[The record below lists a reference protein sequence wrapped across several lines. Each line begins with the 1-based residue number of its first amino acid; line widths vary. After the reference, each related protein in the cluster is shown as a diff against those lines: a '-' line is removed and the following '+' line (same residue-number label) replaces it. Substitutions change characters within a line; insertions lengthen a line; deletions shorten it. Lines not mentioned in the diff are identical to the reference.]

1 MTEEKINAFRQTDA
15 NLRNALEMDEAE
27 RPQMPADLNERLMQ
41 RMTKEDKQPR
51 RIVWPWIAA
60 ACVAGIMVI
69 WLMPPKDFSADVV
82 AENTVIEQP
91 INSNKVEETSVEKVE
106 TSVEKVETSVEKV
119 ETETPAPIDSLVKV
133 KKIKVKTTIA
143 KSDAALLAQETPTAQ
158 TPAAETTTMPAV
170 EEPPKELAVAETVK
184 PQEKVVTLTER
195 DIPITRPEN
204 YKYTPEELALMK
216 KQANEAYLKWAQLEL
231 EIAKYNLEQTAQK

>member
-41 RMTKEDKQPR
+41 RMAIKEDKQPR

-82 AENTVIEQP
+82 AENTVVEQP
-91 INSNKVEETSVEKVE
+91 THINKVEETPVAKVE
-106 TSVEKVETSVEKV
+106 ENSVAKV
-119 ETETPAPIDSLVKV
+119 ETETPAPVATPVKAKGTKV
-133 KKIKVKTTIA
+133 KNTVVKR
-143 KSDAALLAQETPTAQ
+143 DAALLAQDAKTAQ
-158 TPAAETTTMPAV
+158 TPTAETKTLPAV
-170 EEPPKELAVAETVK
+170 EEVNKELAVAETAK
-184 PQEKVVTLTER
+184 PQEKMVTLTER
-195 DIPITRPEN
+195 DIPITRPKN
-204 YKYTPEELALMK
+204 YQYTPEEIALMK
-216 KQANEAYLKWAQLEL
+216 KQANEAYLKWAELEL
-231 EIAKYNLEQTAQK
+231 EISKYNIEQASSK

>member
-41 RMTKEDKQPR
+41 RMAKEQKQPR

-69 WLMPPKDFSADVV
+69 WLMPPRATTTDFV

-91 INSNKVEETSVEKVE
+91 ANINKVEENSVA
-106 TSVEKVETSVEKV
+106 KV
-119 ETETPAPIDSLVKV
+119 ETETPAPVATPVKAKGTKV
-133 KKIKVKTTIA
+133 KNTVVKR
-143 KSDAALLAQETPTAQ
+143 DAALLAQDAKTAQAPTA
-158 TPAAETTTMPAV
+158 ETKTLPAV
-170 EEPPKELAVAETVK
+170 EEPPKELAVAETAK
-184 PQEKVVTLTER
+184 PQEKMVTLTER
-195 DIPITRPEN
+195 DIPITRPKN
-204 YKYTPEELALMK
+204 YQYTPEEIALMK
-216 KQANEAYLKWAQLEL
+216 KQANEAYLKWAELEL
-231 EIAKYNLEQTAQK
+231 EISKYNLEQASSK

>member
-41 RMTKEDKQPR
+41 RMAKEQKQPR

-69 WLMPPKDFSADVV
+69 WLMPPRATTTDVV

-91 INSNKVEETSVEKVE
+91 ANINKVEENSVA
-106 TSVEKVETSVEKV
+106 KV
-119 ETETPAPIDSLVKV
+119 ETEAPAPVATPVKAKVAKV
-133 KKIKVKTTIA
+133 KNTVVKR
-143 KSDAALLAQETPTAQ
+143 DAALLAQDAKTAQ
-158 TPAAETTTMPAV
+158 TPTAETKTLPAV
-170 EEPPKELAVAETVK
+170 EEVNKELAVAETAK
-184 PQEKVVTLTER
+184 PQEKMVTLTER
-195 DIPITRPEN
+195 DIPITRPKN
-204 YKYTPEELALMK
+204 YQYTPEEIALMK
-216 KQANEAYLKWAQLEL
+216 KQANEAYLKWAELEL
-231 EIAKYNLEQTAQK
+231 EISKYNLEQASSK

>member
-41 RMTKEDKQPR
+41 RMAKEQKQPR

-69 WLMPPKDFSADVV
+69 WLMPPRATTTDVV
-82 AENTVIEQP
+82 VENTVIEQP
-91 INSNKVEETSVEKVE
+91 ANINKVEETPVAKVE
-106 TSVEKVETSVEKV
+106 ENSVAKV
-119 ETETPAPIDSLVKV
+119 ETETPAPVATPVKAKGTKV
-133 KKIKVKTTIA
+133 KNTVVKR
-143 KSDAALLAQETPTAQ
+143 DAALLAQDAKTTPTP
-158 TPAAETTTMPAV
+158 TAETTTLPAV
-170 EEPPKELAVAETVK
+170 EEVNKELAVAETAK
-184 PQEKVVTLTER
+184 PQEKMVTLTER

>member
-41 RMTKEDKQPR
+41 RMAKEQKQPR

-60 ACVAGIMVI
+60 ACVAGVMMI
-69 WLMPPKDFSADVV
+69 WLMPPQATTKDVV

-91 INSNKVEETSVEKVE
+91 ANINKVEETPVAKVE
-106 TSVEKVETSVEKV
+106 ENSVAKV
-119 ETETPAPIDSLVKV
+119 ETETPAPVATPVKAKGTKV
-133 KKIKVKTTIA
+133 KNTVVKR
-143 KSDAALLAQETPTAQ
+143 DAALLAQDAKTAQ
-158 TPAAETTTMPAV
+158 TPTAETKTLPAV
-170 EEPPKELAVAETVK
+170 EEVNKELAVAETAK
-184 PQEKVVTLTER
+184 PQEKMVTLTER

-204 YKYTPEELALMK
+204 YKYTPEEIALMK

-231 EIAKYNLEQTAQK
+231 EIAKHNLEQTAQSNFEH

>member
-41 RMTKEDKQPR
+41 RMAKEQKQPR

-69 WLMPPKDFSADVV
+69 WLMPPRATTTDVV

-91 INSNKVEETSVEKVE
+91 ANINKVEENSVA
-106 TSVEKVETSVEKV
+106 KV
-119 ETETPAPIDSLVKV
+119 ETETPAPVATPVKAKGTKV
-133 KKIKVKTTIA
+133 KNTVVKR
-143 KSDAALLAQETPTAQ
+143 DAALLAQDAKTAQ
-158 TPAAETTTMPAV
+158 TPTAETKTLPAV
-170 EEPPKELAVAETVK
+170 EEVNKELAVAETAK
-184 PQEKVVTLTER
+184 PQEKMVTLTER
-195 DIPITRPEN
+195 DIPITRPKN
-204 YKYTPEELALMK
+204 YQYTPEEI
-216 KQANEAYLKWAQLEL
+216 AQE
-231 EIAKYNLEQTAQK
+231 TS

>member
-41 RMTKEDKQPR
+41 RMAKEDKQPR

-69 WLMPPKDFSADVV
+69 WLMPPKETITDVV

-91 INSNKVEETSVEKVE
+91 INSNKVEE

>member
-41 RMTKEDKQPR
+41 RMAKEDKQPR

-69 WLMPPKDFSADVV
+69 WLMPPKATTTDVV
-82 AENTVIEQP
+82 AENTVVEQP
-91 INSNKVEETSVEKVE
+91 TDINKVEETPVA
-106 TSVEKVETSVEKV
+106 KV
-119 ETETPAPIDSLVKV
+119 ETETPAPIATPVKA
-133 KKIKVKTTIA
+133 KMAKVKTTVV
-143 KSDAALLAQETPTAQ
+143 KRDAALLAQDAKTTQAPT
-158 TPAAETTTMPAV
+158 AETTTLPAV
-170 EEPPKELAVAETVK
+170 EEANKELAMDETAK
-184 PQEKVVTLTER
+184 PQEEMVTLTER

-204 YKYTPEELALMK
+204 LRHTPEEIALLK
-216 KQANEAYLKWAQLEL
+216 KQAIEAYLKWAELEL
-231 EIAKYNLEQTAQK
+231 EISKYNLEQASSK

>member
-41 RMTKEDKQPR
+41 RMAKEDKQPR

-69 WLMPPKDFSADVV
+69 WLMPPKETTTDVV

-91 INSNKVEETSVEKVE
+91 ANINKVEETPVAKVE
-106 TSVEKVETSVEKV
+106 ENSVAKV
-119 ETETPAPIDSLVKV
+119 ETETPAPVATPVKA
-133 KKIKVKTTIA
+133 KGTKVKTTVV
-143 KSDAALLAQETPTAQ
+143 KRDAALLAQDAKTAQ
-158 TPAAETTTMPAV
+158 TPTAETKTLPAV
-170 EEPPKELAVAETVK
+170 EEVNKELAVAETAK
-184 PQEKVVTLTER
+184 PQEKMVTLTER
-195 DIPITRPEN
+195 DIPITRPKN
-204 YKYTPEELALMK
+204 YQYTPEEIALMK
-216 KQANEAYLKWAQLEL
+216 KQANEAYLKWAELEL
-231 EIAKYNLEQTAQK
+231 EISKYNLEQASSK

>member
-41 RMTKEDKQPR
+41 RMAKEQKQPR

-69 WLMPPKDFSADVV
+69 WLMPPKATTTDVV

-91 INSNKVEETSVEKVE
+91 VNINKVDETPVAKVE
-106 TSVEKVETSVEKV
+106 NPVTKV
-119 ETETPAPIDSLVKV
+119 ETESPAPVATPVKAKV
-133 KKIKVKTTIA
+133 AKVKTTVV
-143 KSDAALLAQETPTAQ
+143 KRDAALLAQETKTVQ
-158 TPAAETTTMPAV
+158 TPIAETTTMPAV
-170 EEPPKELAVAETVK
+170 EEANKELAVAETAK
-184 PQEKVVTLTER
+184 PQEKMVTLTER
-195 DIPITRPEN
+195 DIPITRPKN
-204 YKYTPEELALMK
+204 YQYTPEEIALMK
-216 KQANEAYLKWAQLEL
+216 KQANEAYLKWAELEL
-231 EIAKYNLEQTAQK
+231 EISKYNLEQASSK

>member
-41 RMTKEDKQPR
+41 RMAKEQKQPR

-69 WLMPPKDFSADVV
+69 WLMPPRATTTDVV

-91 INSNKVEETSVEKVE
+91 ANINKVEENSVA
-106 TSVEKVETSVEKV
+106 KV
-119 ETETPAPIDSLVKV
+119 ETETPAPVATPVKAKGTKV
-133 KKIKVKTTIA
+133 KNTVVKR
-143 KSDAALLAQETPTAQ
+143 DAALLAQDAKTAQ
-158 TPAAETTTMPAV
+158 TPTAETTTMPAV
-170 EEPPKELAVAETVK
+170 EEANKELAVAETAK
-184 PQEKVVTLTER
+184 PQEKMVTLTER
-195 DIPITRPEN
+195 DIPITRPKN
-204 YKYTPEELALMK
+204 YQYTPEEIALMK
-216 KQANEAYLKWAQLEL
+216 KQANEAYLKWAELEL
-231 EIAKYNLEQTAQK
+231 EISKYNLEQASSK

>member
-41 RMTKEDKQPR
+41 RMAKEDKQPR

-69 WLMPPKDFSADVV
+69 WLMPPRATTTDVV

-91 INSNKVEETSVEKVE
+91 ANINKVEENSVA
-106 TSVEKVETSVEKV
+106 KV
-119 ETETPAPIDSLVKV
+119 ETETPAPIATPVKA
-133 KKIKVKTTIA
+133 KAAKVKTTVV
-143 KSDAALLAQETPTAQ
+143 KRDAALLAQDAKTTPTP
-158 TPAAETTTMPAV
+158 TAETTTLPAV
-170 EEPPKELAVAETVK
+170 EEVNKELAVAETAK
-184 PQEKVVTLTER
+184 PQEKMVTLTER
-195 DIPITRPEN
+195 DIPITRPKN
-204 YKYTPEELALMK
+204 YQYTPEEIALMK
-216 KQANEAYLKWAQLEL
+216 KQANEAYLKWAELEL
-231 EIAKYNLEQTAQK
+231 EISKYNLEQASSK